1 MDGKNSYTEENYLKA
16 VFALTAQYPKGVPTT
31 AIANH
36 ISTKAS
42 SVTDMIKKLS
52 EKKLIDYK
60 KYNGVSLTKEG
71 QDIAVSIIRKHRLWE
86 VFLVEKLNF
95 KWDEVHPIAEQL
107 EHINS
112 VELTNRLDDFL
123 DNPKYDPHGDPIPD
137 EQGNINDNRS
147 MKELCDMARGDKGVI
162 AGVND
167 TSAEFLQFLDNQK
180 LVLGTS
186 LVVLD
191 KFEYDGS
198 ILLKLK
204 DKELTIS
211 RKVAENICVKTG

>member
-16 VFALTAQYPKGVPTT
+16 IYALSVQYPKGVPTT

-60 KYNGVSLTKEG
+60 KYNGVSLTKDG
-71 QDIAVSIIRKHRLWE
+71 KDIAVSIIRKHRLWE

-147 MKELCDMARGDKGVI
+147 MRELSDMTQGDRGVI

-167 TSAEFLQFLDNQK
+167 TSAEFLQYLDNQN

-186 LVVLD
+186 LVVLN

-198 ILLKLK
+198 VLLKIK
-204 DKELTIS
+204 DKEITIS
-211 RKVAENICVKTG
+211 RKVAENICVKTA